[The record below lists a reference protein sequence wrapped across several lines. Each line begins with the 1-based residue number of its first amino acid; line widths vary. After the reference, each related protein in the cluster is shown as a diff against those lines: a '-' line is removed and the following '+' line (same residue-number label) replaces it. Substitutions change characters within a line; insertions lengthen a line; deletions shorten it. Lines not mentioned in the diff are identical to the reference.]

1 MKRVLLLVPE
11 GLTFDMLSEEQQ
23 AAINSVLGQYANPM
37 PSTIPANGMQIVD
50 AVTADNFDPAVMPQ
64 YGIDWPVIGLFQW
77 DGKSTDITA
86 LQELKLDLYI
96 QHLPNDVTYDETGKE
111 VSSTPATVHEAHR
124 WAGWPDCI

>member
-23 AAINSVLGQYANPM
+23 AAINSVFGQYANPM
-37 PSTIPANGMQIVD
+37 PATIPANGMQIVD
-50 AVTADNFDPAVMPQ
+50 AVTADNFDPDVMPQ

-77 DGKSTDITA
+77 DGKAEEITTV
-86 LQELKLDLYI
+86 QVLDTE
-96 QHLPNDVTYDETGKE
+96 TYGKHMPDGVAAE
-111 VSSTPATVHEAHR
+111 CHR

>member
-11 GLTFDMLSEEQQ
+11 GLTFDMLSVEQQ
-23 AAINSVLGQYANPM
+23 AAINSVFGQYANPM

-77 DGKSTDITA
+77 DGKTEQITTV
-86 LQELKLDLYI
+86 QEL
-96 QHLPNDVTYDETGKE
+96 DVETY
-111 VSSTPATVHEAHR
+111 STHMVDGVAVECHS
-124 WAGWPDCI
+124 WAGWPACI